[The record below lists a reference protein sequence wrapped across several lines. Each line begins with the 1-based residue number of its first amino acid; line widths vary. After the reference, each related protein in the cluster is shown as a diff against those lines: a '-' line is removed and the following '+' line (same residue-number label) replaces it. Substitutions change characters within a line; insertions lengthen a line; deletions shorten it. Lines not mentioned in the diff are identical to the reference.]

1 MVQDPG
7 EDSRLA
13 VGDVPDPIP
22 GPGEV
27 VVEVAACGLC
37 HHDVAVMRGQLR
49 RGVRPDVVLGHEISG
64 RVVEAG
70 DSVAAV
76 HVGDPVVATLTA
88 FCGECSRCTS
98 GREYRCLKGRGV
110 GHTLDGGLAQ
120 FVKLPESSVVPVPEG
135 IDLYEASIAA
145 CPMGVALQAVRDVA
159 RARPGETV
167 AVTGAGGGLGA
178 HAFQL
183 AAALGARALAVTAS
197 PAKEEP
203 LRQLGVGEVIVAG
216 ELDFSEIVF
225 ALTEDQGVDVVI
237 DTVGSTLLRSS
248 LASLAQY
255 GRLVLLGE
263 IAGGTAPIRP
273 AEIIFRDSAILGSTG
288 AGRRHIRDVLDMVG
302 SGSIKPLISQ
312 WFSLE
317 DVPLAYALMRSKKTF
332 GRVAVRPNK

>member
-1 MVQDPG
+1 M
-7 EDSRLA
+7 
-13 VGDVPDPIP
+13 
-22 GPGEV
+22 
-27 VVEVAACGLC
+27 
-37 HHDVAVMRGQLR
+37 
-49 RGVRPDVVLGHEISG
+49 
-64 RVVEAG
+64 EAG

-273 AEIIFRDSAILGSTG
+273 AEIIFRDSGHPRLHRGRTPAHPGRAGHGGLGVDQAPDLPVVLSRRRAAGVRADAIE
-288 AGRRHIRDVLDMVG
+288 
-302 SGSIKPLISQ
+302 
-312 WFSLE
+312 E
-317 DVPLAYALMRSKKTF
+317 DVRQGCRAPE
-332 GRVAVRPNK
+332 